1 MVKKDFI
8 KLYAERYKTDEET
21 AKENIENIFELIKFV
36 LSENE
41 YLKIKNFGV
50 FEMRETK
57 ERNIVDPKDGSKLI
71 HAKPR
76 KYIKFRGSRNIE
88 KDIFK

>member
-8 KLYAERYKTDEET
+8 KMYAEKYNNNEET
-21 AKENIENIFELIKFV
+21 AKENVENVFDLIKFV

-71 HAKPR
+71 HARPR

-88 KDIFK
+88 KELFK

>member
-88 KDIFK
+88 KDLFK

>member
-8 KLYAERYKTDEET
+8 KLYAEKYNTNEET
-21 AKENIENIFELIKFV
+21 ARENIENVFELIKFALTKDEFV
-36 LSENE
+36 
-41 YLKIKNFGV
+41 KIKNFGI
-50 FEMRETK
+50 FEIRETK

-76 KYIKFRGSRNIE
+76 KYIKFRGSRNVE

>member
-8 KLYAERYKTDEET
+8 KLYAEKYNTNEET
-21 AKENIENIFELIKFV
+21 AKENIENVFDLIKFV

-71 HAKPR
+71 HARPR

-88 KDIFK
+88 KELFK

>member
-21 AKENIENIFELIKFV
+21 AKENVENIFELIKFV

-71 HAKPR
+71 HARPR

-88 KDIFK
+88 KELFK

>member
-88 KDIFK
+88 KELFK

>member
-1 MVKKDFI
+1 MVKKDFV
-8 KLYAERYKTDEET
+8 KLYAGKYNTSEET
-21 AKENIENIFELIKFV
+21 ARENIENVFELIKFV

-57 ERNIVDPKDGSKLI
+57 ERNIIDPKDGSKLI

-88 KDIFK
+88 KELFK

>member
-8 KLYAERYKTDEET
+8 KLYAEKYNTNEET
-21 AKENIENIFELIKFV
+21 ARENIENVFELIKFALTKDECV
-36 LSENE
+36 
-41 YLKIKNFGV
+41 KIKNFGI
-50 FEMRETK
+50 FEIRETK

-88 KDIFK
+88 KELFK

>member
-21 AKENIENIFELIKFV
+21 AKENVENIFELIKFV

-71 HAKPR
+71 HARPR

>member
-8 KLYAERYKTDEET
+8 KLYAEKYNINEET
-21 AKENIENIFELIKFV
+21 AKENVENVFDLIKFV

>member
-50 FEMRETK
+50 FEMKETK

-88 KDIFK
+88 KELFK

>member
-71 HAKPR
+71 HARPR

-88 KDIFK
+88 KELFK

>member
-21 AKENIENIFELIKFV
+21 ARENIENIFELIKFV

-88 KDIFK
+88 KELFK

>member
-8 KLYAERYKTDEET
+8 KLYAEKYNTTEET
-21 AKENIENIFELIKFV
+21 AKENVENVFDLIKFV

-71 HAKPR
+71 HARPR

>member
-21 AKENIENIFELIKFV
+21 AKENVENIFELIKFV

-71 HAKPR
+71 HARPR
-76 KYIKFRGSRNIE
+76 KYIKFRGSRNIKKE
-88 KDIFK
+88 LFK